1 MNRLVLFLLA
11 STLLAACNNPAK
23 DAGAA
28 ATTTTQNNGPD
39 TINFSVVKAY
49 PHDTSAYTEGLLF
62 HDGQLYESTGTEY
75 STMPHTRRSLFGSV
89 DLATG
94 KIDPKAELDRTKYF
108 GEGFAF
114 LHDKVYQLTWKTK
127 IGFIYDAK
135 TFKKIGEFTFPSKEG
150 WGMTT
155 DGKYLIMSDGSSNIT
170 YLDPD
175 STHPEQV
182 QIVYED
188 SSKIVKT
195 LPAFKLVKIL
205 GVRDNNGYISDIN
218 ELELI
223 KGYIY
228 ANRYTRNNILK
239 IDPSSGIVVG
249 QMNFDS
255 LVSEARTKYADA
267 EVLNGIAYDST
278 TGKVYITGKLWS
290 NIYEI
295 KFPF

>member
-1 MNRLVLFLLA
+1 MNRLVIFLVA
-11 STLLAACNNPAK
+11 SALLAACNNSGK
-23 DAGAA
+23 DAGATSGIPPA
-28 ATTTTQNNGPD
+28 NNGPD
-39 TINFSVVKAY
+39 TINFAVVKAY
-49 PHDTSAYTEGLLF
+49 PHDTGAYTEGFLF

-75 STMPHTRRSLFGSV
+75 ISMPHTRRSLFGSV

-108 GEGFAF
+108 GEGIVF

-155 DGKYLIMSDGSSNIT
+155 DGKYIIMSDGSSNIS

-182 QIVYED
+182 EIVYDD

-195 LPAFKLVKIL
+195 LPSFKLVRIL
-205 GVRDNNGYISDIN
+205 GVRDNNGYVGDIN

-228 ANRYTRNNILK
+228 ANVYTKNNIVK
-239 IDPSSGIVVG
+239 IDPSSGMVVG
-249 QMNFDS
+249 LMNFDS
-255 LVSEARTKYADA
+255 LVSEAKSKYADA
-267 EVLNGIAYDST
+267 EYFNGIAYDST
-278 TGKVYITGKLWS
+278 TGKVYVTGKLWP